1 MLMRTFIVELGSG
14 VDLHGQDPTK
24 AAVRAVRDAFA
35 HVSLPG
41 LRAVVGIEDTST
53 VEVDVKI
60 GAPPEA
66 GDVDVEQVR
75 SQFPFGTVTVSVQP
89 GGLMVPGEAYRPD
102 LGDKIDALVVANAV
116 IFVRV
121 P

>member
-1 MLMRTFIVELGSG
+1 MRTFIVELGSG

-53 VEVDVKI
+53 VESDLEESLKGLKKKDRITHKVEVTR
-60 GAPPEA
+60 PE
-66 GDVDVEQVR
+66 D
-75 SQFPFGTVTVSVQP
+75 
-89 GGLMVPGEAYRPD
+89 
-102 LGDKIDALVVANAV
+102 IDAD
-116 IFVRV
+116 VRKWLRAAYERDGK
-121 P
+121 